1 MFLWFTGKTLAKKVE
16 ARPSN
21 GLEPATQAKGRMP
34 ISNRLRPKEILERD
48 RCAIG
53 WSNIYNHST
62 NPVKKQWNAQECD
75 KLRRIVTFLAEFRLR
90 TFLYVCVGRCGRKL
104 VACEGLDSFFTDSNI
119 FMNPKLDSQKLMCC
133 LSK

>member
-48 RCAIG
+48 RYAIG
-53 WSNIYNHST
+53 WSDIYDHST
-62 NPVKKQWNAQECD
+62 NPVKALMLMLLD
-75 KLRRIVTFLAEFRLR
+75 PTFNSYQYQR
-90 TFLYVCVGRCGRKL
+90 VV
-104 VACEGLDSFFTDSNI
+104 
-119 FMNPKLDSQKLMCC
+119 SQKFILW
-133 LSK
+133 LLLESERKT